1 MKTKDISRL
10 DMVLRQQKKPSV
22 NRDERIRL
30 RLIEQTQAEE
40 EQKRKQEAIFLRNKN
55 EEEQLMKNRDSLA
68 LFKGPVTTPR
78 PGLLVTTPKPG
89 LPLTS
94 PMGRTMA
101 MKFADMLTNKVNEA
115 LNRIDEVKEQK
126 LGTKFI
132 KGTLIDVALVGR
144 DKEPP
149 ARTKIDKLIR
159 EEKRRIQMQLQ

>member
-1 MKTKDISRL
+1 MR
-10 DMVLRQQKKPSV
+10 
-22 NRDERIRL
+22 NRES
-30 RLIEQTQAEE
+30 
-40 EQKRKQEAIFLRNKN
+40 F
-55 EEEQLMKNRDSLA
+55 A
-68 LFKGPVTTPR
+68 LFKGPATTPR

-115 LNRIDEVKEQK
+115 LNRIDDVKEQK
-126 LGTKFI
+126 LGMQFI